1 MKDRTAHNTLMIV
14 DDDHIDRMM
23 AKRLSL
29 RSGFVDAFVAVP
41 SAEEALG
48 FLESAENDLDLT
60 LLLDQNMPGM
70 SGLDFLAAIPDELRN
85 RLEGLRVIMMS
96 TLRRPAER
104 EAAGRSPLV
113 SGFIEKPLTQ
123 EKVDKL
129 FCQQAA

>member
-96 TLRRPAER
+96 TLLRPAER